1 MMVQILSISL
11 VLNFALTEVLVP
23 QRGALTES
31 LTGEAWRLKKC
42 SHVNCVKIQLTVDS
56 ALCPVLKVLNPAPVN
71 SARLKSMRTTHAQS
85 VTIEAVT
92 FGEWT
97 VLCRE

>member
-23 QRGALTES
+23 QWGELTER
-31 LTGEAWRLKKC
+31 LAGEAWRLNKC

-56 ALCPVLKVLNPAPVN
+56 ALCPVLKVLNPA
-71 SARLKSMRTTHAQS
+71 SELGRTTEKA
-85 VTIEAVT
+85 
-92 FGEWT
+92 
-97 VLCRE
+97 